1 MPGEVAKAGL
11 LGTRLSALIA
21 YQKGACHMS
30 YGGIEHFLDDVLDL
44 KLSRG
49 YLAKVVQKMSA
60 ALATGHEELRHALP
74 RQPMLNI
81 DGTGHPENGKKLNVW
96 GFHAPGP
103 QGYTFFHID
112 PSKSA
117 DILKQFLG
125 ETFAGVVG
133 CDYAGEYRRFT
144 AETDAVL
151 QFCWAHLIRD
161 VKFLTTL
168 PDPVTSRFGDKL
180 LEKIKALFRLWHRR
194 KTTPAER
201 WQQEAASARQD
212 ILHTLRRAPLRA
224 EVQNI
229 ARASA
234 TTGRTTSLFSNGR
247 ACRRPTT
254 ASSSSSV
261 SSSSTARSRKARGA
275 NQDVVGANGF
285 GPPWRPVPSAAARAF
300 AYLHQAIQAH
310 FQRRAGPSL
319 LAVPP

>member
-1 MPGEVAKAGL
+1 MLPA
-11 LGTRLSALIA
+11 R
-21 YQKGACHMS
+21 
-30 YGGIEHFLDDVLDL
+30 
-44 KLSRG
+44 
-49 YLAKVVQKMSA
+49 KV
-60 ALATGHEELRHALP
+60 
-74 RQPMLNI
+74 
-81 DGTGHPENGKKLNVW
+81 
-96 GFHAPGP
+96 
-103 QGYTFFHID
+103 YTFFHID

-168 PDPVTSRFGDKL
+168 PDPVTCRFGDKL
-180 LEKIKALFRLWHRR
+180 LEKIKALFAFGTAEKRPRQSVGNKKRQVPGRTFSTRCGGRHYGR
-194 KTTPAER
+194 KSR
-201 WQQEAASARQD
+201 
-212 ILHTLRRAPLRA
+212 TLLS
-224 EVQNI
+224 
-229 ARASA
+229 ASA

-285 GPPWRPVPSAAARAF
+285 GPPWRPVPSAAAAPLHICTKRSRPTFSVGLDHHSWPCRRKAPLVGKRSFAPLVFTVRVKPLPTFTLHNYRATTSC
-300 AYLHQAIQAH
+300 HCTCVPM
-310 FQRRAGPSL
+310 RRERPPSKHDL
-319 LAVPP
+319 FP